1 MTEITRIDP
10 DLPLCWEDADTVRI
24 GFERAAA
31 RIVRPPAAVQRLLGA
46 LCTGIPTRK
55 LREEARKRGVSP
67 RDYRDLMSALGP
79 ALRRE
84 RALRGGGA
92 QEGAPPRLRLVVS
105 DEGREA
111 PGLRTVLGALEH
123 CDVDAEARAEK
134 CDLVVHVERYLE
146 PLERAQRWRAMGVPH
161 LLLRFSDRVVQIGP
175 IVEPDGSPCHSCVS
189 LGLVARDP
197 ALPVLAIQ
205 LHGKVPRS
213 ETAAASEAAA
223 AYISRLVRDW
233 RAGAAAARRT
243 RWVIPVVHGRP
254 VGPAREESV
263 PPHPGCSCRD
273 PIETDFASGG
283 AGAAEAAPVR
293 R

>member
-24 GFERAAA
+24 GFERAAV

-55 LREEARKRGVSP
+55 VREEARKRGVSP
-67 RDYRDLMSALGP
+67 RAYRDLMSALEP

-84 RALRGGGA
+84 QSLRGGRR
-92 QEGAPPRLRLVVS
+92 EDPPPRLRVVVS
-105 DEGREA
+105 DDGREA

-123 CDVDAEARAEK
+123 CDVDAEARAEES
-134 CDLVVHVERYLE
+134 DLVVHVERYLE

-161 LLLRFSDRVVQIGP
+161 LLMRFSDRVVQIGP

-205 LHGKVPRS
+205 LHGKIPRS

-223 AYISRLVRDW
+223 AYISRLIRDW
-233 RAGAAAARRT
+233 RAGATAARRT

-254 VGPAREESV
+254 SGPAREESV

-273 PIETDFASGG
+273 PIDAEFA
-283 AGAAEAAPVR
+283 AERVGAADDALVR